1 MLTADVISF
10 YSDLL
15 IIQYASLGN
24 AVGTVQA
31 YIGELVQDQIIN
43 QVANAFDLDTAI
55 GNQLNILGSY
65 RGVFREVFGLAA
77 GSYWSLIPYTDP
89 APNSYFGWAT
99 YSGAAP
105 TDLWLQYYDAT
116 TFSFSSTMSD
126 HQMRRL
132 IKFKAAYE
140 GAQFTLG
147 TIDQI
152 LYATFGVYVN
162 LVDNEN
168 MTITYQHQTAD
179 PDPDG
184 LWGVAVL
191 GNAIPHPNG
200 VSFSIVEI

>member
-1 MLTADVISF
+1 MLTSDVIGF
-10 YSDLL
+10 YSGLL
-15 IIQYASLGN
+15 IVQFASLGN

-31 YIGELVQDQIIN
+31 YIGELLQDQIIL
-43 QVANAFDLDTAI
+43 QVSNAFDLDTAI
-55 GNQLNILGSY
+55 GEQLNILGSY
-65 RGVFREVFGLAA
+65 RGVYRQVFGLAA

-99 YSGAAP
+99 YTGAAP
-105 TDLWLQYYDAT
+105 TDLWLQYSDAT

-132 IKFKAAYE
+132 IKFLAMLQ

-152 LYATFGVYVN
+152 LYATFGTYVT

-168 MTITYQHQTAD
+168 MTITYQHQAAD

-184 LWGVAVL
+184 FWGVAVL
-191 GNAIPHPNG
+191 ANAIPHPNG
-200 VSFSIVEI
+200 VLFNIVTT